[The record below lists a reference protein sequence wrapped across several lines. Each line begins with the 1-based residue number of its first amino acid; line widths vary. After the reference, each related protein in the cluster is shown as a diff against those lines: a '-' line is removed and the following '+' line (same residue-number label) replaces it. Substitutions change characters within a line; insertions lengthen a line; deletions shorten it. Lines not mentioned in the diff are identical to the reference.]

1 MKKLRFFNEDRA
13 AFAVIIFVAILILDL
28 IASIAGFGGAFFLSI
43 PFEMPMF
50 STYES
55 LVLSILAVISVLLLI
70 LYSYRKNQQKKL
82 KVLAVANLIFSVAP
96 LILNSLY
103 YPFSYLITEALCDL
117 TGTDDAF
124 HFSDVKFFIAEI
136 ISVPFFILSVVL
148 LYRLKNSSGKKD
160 VKRLPF
166 YVTVLITA
174 AVFTI
179 VTVISYIICNTPVS
193 ELFNFSVLEYLK

>member
-70 LYSYRKNQQKKL
+70 LYSYRKNQQ
-82 KVLAVANLIFSVAP
+82 IRQ
-96 LILNSLY
+96 
-103 YPFSYLITEALCDL
+103 
-117 TGTDDAF
+117 G
-124 HFSDVKFFIAEI
+124 
-136 ISVPFFILSVVL
+136 
-148 LYRLKNSSGKKD
+148 
-160 VKRLPF
+160 
-166 YVTVLITA
+166 
-174 AVFTI
+174 I
-179 VTVISYIICNTPVS
+179 V
-193 ELFNFSVLEYLK
+193 